1 MSSYSQPITDTEFF
15 EAVAKDVYGPREGG
29 AIFLVDAED
38 ARKGVGKT
46 AAAVGLA
53 LLFAKIFDYEIQY
66 EDLVL
71 SGENYLQRLRD
82 HPGKQQ
88 PSVLLWDEAVGAGSG
103 DSRRSMAEQ
112 NRVMGQA
119 WQLLRTKRI
128 LSFVTLPDFNDLDSR
143 LQKLADYRIY
153 CLREPIGYFKP
164 YAIGTPFDG
173 SEVLTYGFG
182 DGSDSKRIRFPDVA
196 SEGHPV
202 YEALS
207 QKKDELIDADS
218 FDADDQLSE
227 HDDLEDEDDGMEPE
241 EVVEEIVNRDS
252 VDAYI
257 EDNQGQ
263 QYINRDFLKVDYD
276 LTDSESKVVK
286 SLLKRRL
293 NLNVM

>member
-1 MSSYSQPITDTEFF
+1 MTTYAEKVTETEFF
-15 EAVAKDVYGPREGG
+15 EFVMKDVYGPREGG

-46 AAAVGLA
+46 AGAVALA
-53 LLFAKIFDYEIQY
+53 LLFAQVFDYEIQR

-71 SGENYLQRLRD
+71 SGDNYLDRLRN
-82 HPGKQQ
+82 HPGTHQ

-103 DSRRSMAEQ
+103 DARRSMAEQ

-128 LSFVTLPDFNDLDSR
+128 LSFVTLPDFDDLDSR

-153 CLREPIGYFKP
+153 CLREPIGYFQS
-164 YAIGTPFDG
+164 YFIGTPFKG
-173 SEVLTYGFG
+173 KEVLTYGLG
-182 DGSDSKRIRFPDVA
+182 AEEGAQRIRFPDVA
-196 SEGHPV
+196 SAGHPV
-202 YEALS
+202 YEALNE
-207 QKKDELIDADS
+207 KKEELIDADS
-218 FDADDQLSE
+218 FDADDQFTE
-227 HDDLEDEDDGMEPE
+227 DDDLEDEDDGMEPE
-241 EVVEEIVNRDS
+241 EVAEEIVNRDS

-263 QYINRDFLKVDYD
+263 QYINRDLLKIDYD

-293 NLNVM
+293 NLDVI